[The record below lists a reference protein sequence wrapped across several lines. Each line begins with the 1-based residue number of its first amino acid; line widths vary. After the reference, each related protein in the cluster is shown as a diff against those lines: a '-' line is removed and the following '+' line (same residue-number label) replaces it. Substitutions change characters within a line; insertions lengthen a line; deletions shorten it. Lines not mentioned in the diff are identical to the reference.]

1 MESYHAYEAFITA
14 IMEKTILIVKKR
26 SSKYRPEYRTT
37 NTRLVRLRM
46 LKPCG
51 YASSNI
57 LIPNQQHDIAQTN
70 LGNFITTDSV
80 IVSISRKLFAETV

>member
-1 MESYHAYEAFITA
+1 
-14 IMEKTILIVKKR
+14 MEKTILIVKKR
-26 SSKYRPEYRTT
+26 SSKYRPEYRAT

-57 LIPNQQHDIAQTN
+57 LTLFNIQSGSRHRTN
-70 LGNFITTDSV
+70 GV
-80 IVSISRKLFAETV
+80 ILRKLIWAIL